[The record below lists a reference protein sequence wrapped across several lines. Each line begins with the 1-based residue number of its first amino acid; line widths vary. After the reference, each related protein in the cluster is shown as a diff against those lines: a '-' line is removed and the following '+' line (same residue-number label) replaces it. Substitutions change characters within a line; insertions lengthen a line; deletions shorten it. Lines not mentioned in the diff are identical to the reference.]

1 MKNILVVEDDP
12 DLSSLM
18 EKKLTDEGF
27 AVTVAQTGQEALDA
41 IAARKPDFVLLDI
54 LLPDID
60 GLTVLNEIAN
70 KPETKNLPV
79 IILSNL
85 ADQGSFEQASAVGNY
100 EYLVKAKTD
109 LNDLVKK
116 IKKRLNI

>member
-1 MKNILVVEDDP
+1 MKNILLVEDDP

-27 AVTVAQTGQEALDA
+27 KVTAAQTGQEALDTLA
-41 IAARKPDFVLLDI
+41 TGNPDFVLLDI

-60 GLTVLNEIAN
+60 GLTILNEIAS
-70 KPETKNLPV
+70 KPKTKNLPV

-85 ADQGSFEQASAVGNY
+85 ADQGSFEQAAAVGDY

>member
-18 EKKLTDEGF
+18 EKKLTDECF

-54 LLPDID
+54 LLPDFD